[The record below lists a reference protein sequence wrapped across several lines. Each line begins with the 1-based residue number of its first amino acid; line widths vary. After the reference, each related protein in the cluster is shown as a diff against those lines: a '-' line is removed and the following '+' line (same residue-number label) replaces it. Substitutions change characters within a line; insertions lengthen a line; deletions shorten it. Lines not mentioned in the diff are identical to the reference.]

1 MAVYAQAGK
10 DAQRAA
16 DEAAASGHSR
26 LMALQQKQEAVTADT
41 QVAVRDQERWRCQ
54 WEAEKQDLQ
63 HELADLQHYI
73 QVTCPVNNAWDHHL

>member
-1 MAVYAQAGK
+1 MTVYLQAGK

-26 LMALQQKQEAVTADT
+26 LMALQQKQEAVTADM
-41 QVAVRDQERWRCQ
+41 QVAVRDQERWRGQ

-63 HELADLQHYI
+63 HELAELQHNI
-73 QVTCPVNNAWDHHL
+73 QVTCSDNNAWDHHL

>member
-1 MAVYAQAGK
+1 MYVQAGK

-26 LMALQQKQEAVTADT
+26 LMALQQKQEAVTADM
-41 QVAVRDQERWRCQ
+41 QVAVRDQERWRGQ

-63 HELADLQHYI
+63 HELADLQQNI
-73 QVTCPVNNAWDHHL
+73 QVTCPVNNAWGHHL

>member
-1 MAVYAQAGK
+1 LQAGK

-26 LMALQQKQEAVTADT
+26 LMALQQKQEAVTADM
-41 QVAVRDQERWRCQ
+41 QVAVRDQERWRGQ

-63 HELADLQHYI
+63 HELADLQQNI
-73 QVTCPVNNAWDHHL
+73 QVTCPVNNAWGHHL